1 MHYTVPLL
9 DEVEIQITATE
20 IIVQW
25 EFVHTGGVAVT
36 EILVEFRAGS
46 SQVYEVAPG
55 GNLTNSEASE
65 TMLRISALEFLAG
78 VDYQFRVTATNVIG
92 LSPQSEESDTISAPI
107 GTAKRYMCHLHVIFF
122 GGCKSSIA
130 TR

>member
-1 MHYTVPLL
+1 MHHTVPVL
-9 DEVEIQITATE
+9 DEVEIQITATQ

-36 EILVEFRAGS
+36 EVLVEFRAGS

-55 GNLTNSEASE
+55 GNLTDSEASE
-65 TMLRISALEFLAG
+65 TMLRISASEFLAG

-92 LSPQSEESDTISAPI
+92 LSPQSESDTISAPI
-107 GTAKRYMCHLHVIFF
+107 GTAKRYMCHICNFF
-122 GGCKSSIA
+122 RGCKSSIA